1 MASVTS
7 LTASVHQRLATAL
20 SATLPTADADP
31 LLRRSDRADYQA
43 NGILALAK
51 KAKANP
57 RELATQVVAR
67 VESGELIG
75 EIEVSGP
82 GFLNITLTDRAI
94 TQNLAARYADD
105 TGRLGV
111 PTAERPGTTVIDYA
125 QPNVA
130 KEMHVG
136 HLRSAV
142 IGDAVVQILEFTG
155 ENVVRRHHIGDWG
168 TQFGMLIQY
177 LDEHPHELDHKD
189 ARVSG
194 EEAMSNLDRLYK
206 AARKLFDSDEEFKTR
221 ARRRVVDLQA
231 GDPHTLA
238 TWQKFVDESKIYFF
252 SVFEKLDMEVRDAD
266 IVGESGYNDML
277 DETCRLLEES
287 GVAVR
292 SEGAL
297 CVFFDDVKGPDGNP
311 VPLIVK
317 KSDGGYGY
325 AATDLSAIRDR
336 VFHLKANSLL
346 YVVDARQSLHFKM
359 VFETARRAGWLND
372 DDVKAFQLAFGTV
385 LGKDGK
391 PFKTREGET
400 IRLVDLLDEA
410 IDRATAVVREKAEKV
425 GLTEEEI
432 VENGRYVG
440 IGAVKYADLSTSAVR
455 DYKFDLDQMV
465 SLNGDTSVYLQY
477 AYARIQS
484 ILRKAGEAGPAA
496 HPELELAPAERALG
510 LHLDQFGEAVAEVA
524 ESYEPHKLAAYLFR
538 LATLLTSFYD
548 QCPVLKAESPAQVEN
563 RLFLVD
569 LTART
574 LHRGMALLAT
584 RTPSPH
590 APPPGYRPPA
600 AGRVALRHP
609 RPGRCRCLPL
619 QSLAWRPFPI
629 RCPSWRPTRAGV
641 CSGLNS
647 RFRRGG

>member
-7 LTASVHQRLATAL
+7 LTASVHQRLASAL
-20 SATLPTADADP
+20 SATLPETAAADP
-31 LLRRSDRADYQA
+31 LLRRSDRADFQA

-57 RELATQVVAR
+57 RELATQVVGH
-67 VESGELIG
+67 VVTGDVIKD
-75 EIEVSGP
+75 IEVSGP
-82 GFLNITLTDRAI
+82 GFLNITVTDSAI
-94 TQNLAARYADD
+94 TENLAARAADPD
-105 TGRLGV
+105 GRLGV
-111 PTAERPGTTVIDYA
+111 PYAEQPGTTVIDYA

-142 IGDAVVQILEFTG
+142 IGDSVVQLLEFAG

-177 LDEHPHELDHKD
+177 LDEHPHELDHK
-189 ARVSG
+189 ASQVSG

-231 GDPHTLA
+231 GDPHTVA
-238 TWQKFVDESKIYFF
+238 MWQKFVDESKIYFF
-252 SVFEKLDMEVRDAD
+252 SVFEKLDMEVRDPD

-277 DETCRLLEES
+277 AETCRLLEES

-311 VPLIVK
+311 VPLIVQ

-336 VFHLKANSLL
+336 VFNLKANTLL

-372 DDVKAFQLAFGTV
+372 DVTAYQLAFGTV

-391 PFKTREGET
+391 PFKTRAGET
-400 IRLVDLLDEA
+400 VRLVDLLDEA
-410 IDRATAVVREKAEKV
+410 IERASAVVREKAQD
-425 GLTEEEI
+425 LSEEEI
-432 VENGRYVG
+432 AERGAQVG
-440 IGAVKYADLSTSAVR
+440 IGAVKYADLSTSAIR

-477 AYARIQS
+477 AYARIRS
-484 ILRKAGEAGPAA
+484 ILRKAGETRPVA
-496 HPELELAPAERALG
+496 HPELELTEAERALG
-510 LHLDQFGEAVAEVA
+510 LHADAFAETVREAAAEYA
-524 ESYEPHKLAAYLFR
+524 PHKLAAYLYQ
-538 LATLLTSFYD
+538 LASLYTTFYD
-548 QCPVLKAESPAQVEN
+548 KCPVLKAETPQQVEN
-563 RLFLVD
+563 RLFLCDV
-569 LTART
+569 TART
-574 LHRGMALLAT
+574 LHRGMDLLGI
-584 RTPSPH
+584 RTPE
-590 APPPGYRPPA
+590 R
-600 AGRVALRHP
+600 L
-609 RPGRCRCLPL
+609 
-619 QSLAWRPFPI
+619 
-629 RCPSWRPTRAGV
+629 
-641 CSGLNS
+641 
-647 RFRRGG
+647 

>member
-7 LTASVHQRLATAL
+7 LTASVHQRLSAAL
-20 SATLPTADADP
+20 SAALPEAAGADP

-57 RELATQVVAR
+57 RELATQVVAQ
-67 VESGELIG
+67 VTTGDVIKD
-75 EIEVSGP
+75 IEVSGP
-82 GFLNITLTDRAI
+82 GFLNVTITDRAI
-94 TQNLAARYADD
+94 TENLAARAADTD
-105 TGRLGV
+105 GRLGV
-111 PTAERPGTTVIDYA
+111 PFAEHPGTTVVDYA

-142 IGDAVVQILEFTG
+142 IGDSVVQLLEFTG

-189 ARVSG
+189 AEVTG

-206 AARKLFDSDEEFKTR
+206 AARKKFDSDEEFKTR

-238 TWQKFVDESKIYFF
+238 MWQKFVDESKIYFF
-252 SVFEKLDMEVRDAD
+252 SVFEKLDMEVRDPD

-277 DETCRLLEES
+277 AETCRLLEES

-297 CVFFDDVKGPDGNP
+297 CVFFDDIKGPDGNP
-311 VPLIVK
+311 VPLIVQ

-336 VFHLKANSLL
+336 VFNLKANSLI

-359 VFETARRAGWLND
+359 VFETARKAGWLND
-372 DDVKAFQLAFGTV
+372 DVKAYQLAFGTV

-400 IRLVDLLDEA
+400 VRLVDLLDEA
-410 IDRATAVVREKAEKV
+410 IDRASAVVREKAQD
-425 GLTEEEI
+425 LSEEEI
-432 VENGRYVG
+432 AERGAQVG
-440 IGAVKYADLSTSAVR
+440 IGAVKYADLSTSANR

-484 ILRKAGEAGPAA
+484 ILRKAGEVRPAA
-496 HPELELAPAERALG
+496 HPELELHEAERALG
-510 LHLDQFGEAVAEVA
+510 LHVDAFAETVAEA
-524 ESYEPHKLAAYLFR
+524 ATEYAPHKMTAYLYQ
-538 LATLLTSFYD
+538 LASLYTTFYD
-548 QCPVLKAESPAQVEN
+548 KCPVLKAETPEQVQN
-563 RLFLVD
+563 RLFLCDV
-569 LTART
+569 TAKT
-574 LHRGMALLAT
+574 LHQGMALLGI
-584 RTPSPH
+584 RTPE
-590 APPPGYRPPA
+590 R
-600 AGRVALRHP
+600 L
-609 RPGRCRCLPL
+609 
-619 QSLAWRPFPI
+619 
-629 RCPSWRPTRAGV
+629 
-641 CSGLNS
+641 
-647 RFRRGG
+647 

>member
-1 MASVTS
+1 MASVKSLASTLQQQLADA
-7 LTASVHQRLATAL
+7 LTAAL
-20 SATLPTADADP
+20 PDAGTADP
-31 LLRRSDRADYQA
+31 LLRRSDRADFQA

-51 KAKANP
+51 KLKGNP
-57 RELATQVVAR
+57 RELASQVTAAIPA
-67 VESGELIG
+67 GDLIK

-82 GFLNITLTDRAI
+82 GFLNITLSDKAI
-94 TQNLAARYADD
+94 IDTLAARAADD
-105 TGRLGV
+105 EGRLGV
-111 PTAERPGTTVIDYA
+111 PYAQHAGTTVVDYA

-142 IGDAVVQILEFTG
+142 IGAAMVEVLEFTG
-155 ENVVRRHHIGDWG
+155 ESVVRRHHIGDWG

-177 LDEHPHELDHKD
+177 LIEHPQELDHQG
-189 ARVSG
+189 G
-194 EEAMSNLDRLYK
+194 EEQDGEAAMSSLNRLYK
-206 AARKLFDSDEEFKTR
+206 ASRALFDSDEEFK
-221 ARRRVVDLQA
+221 ARSRDRVVALQA
-231 GDPHTLA
+231 GDEETVAL
-238 TWQKFVDESKIYFF
+238 WQRFVDESKIYFY
-252 SVFEKLDMEVRDAD
+252 SVFNKLDMEIRDPD

-277 DETCRLLEES
+277 EETCRILEET

-317 KSDGGYGY
+317 KTNGGYGY

-336 VFHLKANSLL
+336 VQNLKASTLL

-359 VFETARRAGWLND
+359 VFETARRAGWLNE
-372 DDVKAFQLAFGTV
+372 DVKAHQLAFGTV

-400 IRLVDLLDEA
+400 VRLVDLLDEA
-410 IDRATAVVREKAEKV
+410 IERATAVVREKAEKV
-425 GLTEEEI
+425 GLTEQEI
-432 VENGRYVG
+432 VENGEYVG

-477 AYARIQS
+477 AYARIKS
-484 ILRKAGEAGPAA
+484 ILRKAGEIRPVA

-510 LHLDQFGEAVAEVA
+510 LHLDQFGENLAEVA
-524 ESYEPHKLAAYLFR
+524 STYEPHKLAAYLYQ
-538 LATLLTSFYD
+538 LASHYTTFYD
-548 QCPVLKAESPAQVEN
+548 QCHVLSDDNPAEVVEN
-563 RLFLVD
+563 RLFLCD

-574 LHRGMALLAT
+574 LHQGMALLGI
-584 RTPSPH
+584 RTPE
-590 APPPGYRPPA
+590 R
-600 AGRVALRHP
+600 L
-609 RPGRCRCLPL
+609 
-619 QSLAWRPFPI
+619 
-629 RCPSWRPTRAGV
+629 
-641 CSGLNS
+641 
-647 RFRRGG
+647 

>member
-7 LTASVHQRLATAL
+7 LSDSVHQRLAAAL
-20 SATLPTADADP
+20 SAALPQAGSADP
-31 LLRRSDRADYQA
+31 LLRRSDRADFQA

-51 KAKANP
+51 KEKANP
-57 RELATQVVAR
+57 RELATQVVSG
-67 VESGELIG
+67 VESGELIKDV
-75 EIEVSGP
+75 EVSGP

-94 TQNLAARYADD
+94 TENLAARYADD

-111 PTAERPGTTVIDYA
+111 PHAEQPGTTVIDYA

-142 IGDAVVQILEFTG
+142 IGDAVVQLLEFTG
-155 ENVVRRHHIGDWG
+155 ENVIRRHHIGDWG

-177 LDEHPHELDHKD
+177 LEEHPHELDHKAD
-189 ARVSG
+189 EASG

-206 AARKLFDSDEEFKTR
+206 AARKLFDADEEFKTR

-231 GDPHTLA
+231 GDPQTLA

-252 SVFEKLDMEVRDAD
+252 SVFEKLDMEIRDAD

-277 DETCRLLEES
+277 AETCRLLEES

-297 CVFFDDVKGPDGNP
+297 CVFFDDIKGPDGNP
-311 VPLIVK
+311 VPLIVQ

-336 VFHLKANSLL
+336 VFNLKANSII

-359 VFETARRAGWLND
+359 VFETARKAGWLG
-372 DDVKAFQLAFGTV
+372 DDVKAHQLAFGTV

-400 IRLVDLLDEA
+400 VRLVDLLDEA
-410 IDRATAVVREKAEKV
+410 IDRASAVVREKAQD
-425 GLTEEEI
+425 LSEEEI
-432 VENGRYVG
+432 AERGTQVG
-440 IGAVKYADLSTSAVR
+440 VGAVKYADLSTSANR

-484 ILRKAGEAGPAA
+484 ILRKAGASRPVA
-496 HPELELAPAERALG
+496 HPELELHEAERALG
-510 LHLDQFGEAVAEVA
+510 LHADSFAATVAEA
-524 ESYEPHKLAAYLFR
+524 ATEYAPHKLAAYLYQ
-538 LATLLTSFYD
+538 LASLYTTFYD
-548 QCPVLKAESPAQVEN
+548 KCPVLKAETQEQIEN
-563 RLFLVD
+563 RLFLCDV
-569 LTART
+569 TART
-574 LHRGMALLAT
+574 LHRGMALLGI
-584 RTPSPH
+584 RTPE
-590 APPPGYRPPA
+590 R
-600 AGRVALRHP
+600 L
-609 RPGRCRCLPL
+609 
-619 QSLAWRPFPI
+619 
-629 RCPSWRPTRAGV
+629 
-641 CSGLNS
+641 
-647 RFRRGG
+647 

>member
-1 MASVTS
+1 MGYWGFLAVTVSEFPEPEQNGSHSMASVTS
-7 LTASVHQRLATAL
+7 LTASVHQRLADAL
-20 SATLPTADADP
+20 SAALPEAGSADP
-31 LLRRSDRADYQA
+31 LLRRSDRADFQA

-67 VESGELIG
+67 VESGDVIKD
-75 EIEVSGP
+75 IEVSGP
-82 GFLNITLTDRAI
+82 GFLNITITDRAI
-94 TQNLAARYADD
+94 TENLAERYAD
-105 TGRLGV
+105 GERLGV
-111 PTAERPGTTVIDYA
+111 PLAEHPGTTVIDYA

-177 LDEHPHELDHKD
+177 LIEHPHELDHKGGG
-189 ARVSG
+189 VSG
-194 EEAMSNLDRLYK
+194 EEAMSNLNRLYK
-206 AARKLFDSDEEFKTR
+206 AARVVFDSDEEFKTR

-231 GDPHTLA
+231 GDDETLA
-238 TWQKFVDESKIYFF
+238 LWQVFVNESKIYFY
-252 SVFEKLDMEVRDAD
+252 SVFDKLDMEIRDPD
-266 IVGESGYNDML
+266 VVGESGYNDML

-297 CVFFDDVKGPDGNP
+297 CVFFNDVKGPDGNP

-336 VFHLKANSLL
+336 VFNLKANSLI

-359 VFETARRAGWLND
+359 VFETARRAGWLS
-372 DDVKAFQLAFGTV
+372 DDVKAHQLAFGTV

-410 IDRATAVVREKAEKV
+410 IDRASAVVREKALDLSED
-425 GLTEEEI
+425 EI
-432 VENGRYVG
+432 AERGTQVG
-440 IGAVKYADLSTSAVR
+440 IGAVKYADLSTSANR

-484 ILRKAGEAGPAA
+484 ILRKAGEVRPAA
-496 HPELELAPAERALG
+496 HPEIELAAAERELG
-510 LHLDQFGEAVAEVA
+510 LHLDRFAETVAEVA
-524 ESYEPHKLAAYLFR
+524 EEYAPHKLAAYLYQ
-538 LATLLTSFYD
+538 LASLYTTFYSE
-548 QCPVLKAESPAQVEN
+548 CPVLKADTPTQIEN
-563 RLFLVD
+563 RLFLCD

-574 LHRGMALLAT
+574 LHQGMALLGI
-584 RTPSPH
+584 RTPE
-590 APPPGYRPPA
+590 R
-600 AGRVALRHP
+600 L
-609 RPGRCRCLPL
+609 
-619 QSLAWRPFPI
+619 
-629 RCPSWRPTRAGV
+629 
-641 CSGLNS
+641 
-647 RFRRGG
+647 

>member
-7 LTASVHQRLATAL
+7 LTASVHQRLADAL
-20 SATLPTADADP
+20 SAALPEAGAADP
-31 LLRRSDRADYQA
+31 LLRRSDRADFQA

-57 RELATQVVAR
+57 RELAAQVVSR
-67 VESGELIG
+67 VATGDVIG

-82 GFLNITLTDRAI
+82 GFLNITVTDRAI
-94 TQNLAARYADD
+94 TENLAARYADPE
-105 TGRLGV
+105 RLGV
-111 PTAERPGTTVIDYA
+111 PHAEHPGTTVIDYA

-142 IGDAVVQILEFTG
+142 IGDSVVQLLEFTG
-155 ENVVRRHHIGDWG
+155 ETVVRRHHIGDWG

-177 LDEHPHELDHKD
+177 LDEHPHELDHGSGE
-189 ARVSG
+189 VTG

-231 GDPHTLA
+231 GDEQTLA
-238 TWQKFVDESKIYFF
+238 MWQKFVDESKIYFF
-252 SVFEKLDMEVRDAD
+252 SVFEKLDMEIRDAD

-277 DETCRLLEES
+277 AETCRLLEES

-297 CVFFDDVKGPDGNP
+297 CVFFDDVKGPDGKP
-311 VPLIVK
+311 VPLIVQ

-336 VFHLKANSLL
+336 VFNLKADTLL

-372 DDVKAFQLAFGTV
+372 DVTAVQLAFGTV

-400 IRLVDLLDEA
+400 VRLVDLLDEA
-410 IDRATAVVREKAEKV
+410 IERASAVVREKAQD
-425 GLTEEEI
+425 LSEEEI
-432 VENGRYVG
+432 AERGAQVG
-440 IGAVKYADLSTSAVR
+440 IGAVKYADLSTSASR

-477 AYARIQS
+477 AYARIRS
-484 ILRKAGEAGPAA
+484 ILRKAGDVRPAA
-496 HPELELAPAERALG
+496 HPELALHEAERALG
-510 LHLDQFGEAVAEVA
+510 LHLDAFAELVAEAAA
-524 ESYEPHKLAAYLFR
+524 EYAPHKLAAYLYQ
-538 LATLLTSFYD
+538 LASLYTSFYD
-548 QCPVLKAESPAQVEN
+548 KCPVLKAETPAQVAN
-563 RLFLVD
+563 RLFLCD

-574 LHRGMALLAT
+574 LHRGMALLGI
-584 RTPSPH
+584 RTPE
-590 APPPGYRPPA
+590 R
-600 AGRVALRHP
+600 L
-609 RPGRCRCLPL
+609 
-619 QSLAWRPFPI
+619 
-629 RCPSWRPTRAGV
+629 
-641 CSGLNS
+641 
-647 RFRRGG
+647 

>member
-7 LTASVHQRLATAL
+7 LSASVHQRLASAL
-20 SATLPTADADP
+20 SAALPEAVDADP
-31 LLRRSDRADYQA
+31 LLRRSDRADFQA

-57 RELATQVVAR
+57 RELATQVVSE
-67 VESGELIG
+67 VVTGDVIQD
-75 EIEVSGP
+75 IEVSGP
-82 GFLNITLTDRAI
+82 GFLNVTVSDRAI
-94 TQNLAARYADD
+94 TENLAARYADTD
-105 TGRLGV
+105 RLGV
-111 PTAERPGTTVIDYA
+111 PYADAPGTTVIDYA

-142 IGDAVVQILEFTG
+142 IGDSVVQLLEFTG
-155 ENVVRRHHIGDWG
+155 ETVVRRHHIGDWG

-177 LDEHPHELDHKD
+177 LDEHPHELDHKESAD
-189 ARVSG
+189 LQESG
-194 EEAMSNLDRLYK
+194 EAAMSNLDRLYK

-231 GDPHTLA
+231 GDPRTLA
-238 TWQKFVDESKIYFF
+238 MWQKFVDESKIYFF
-252 SVFEKLDMEVRDAD
+252 SVFEKLDMEIRDPD

-277 DETCRLLEES
+277 AETCRLLEES

-311 VPLIVK
+311 VPLIVQ

-336 VFHLKANSLL
+336 VFNLKARELV
-346 YVVDARQSLHFKM
+346 YVVDARQSLHFRM
-359 VFETARRAGWLND
+359 VFETARRAGWLNE
-372 DDVKAFQLAFGTV
+372 DVKAHQLAFGTV

-400 IRLVDLLDEA
+400 VKLVDLLDEA
-410 IDRATAVVREKAEKV
+410 VDRATAVVREKAEKV
-425 GLTEEEI
+425 GLTEQEI

-477 AYARIQS
+477 AYARIKS
-484 ILRKAGEAGPAA
+484 ILRKSEGALPAA

-510 LHLDQFGEAVAEVA
+510 LHLDQFGETVLEVA
-524 ESYEPHKLAAYLFR
+524 ASYEPHKLAAYLYQ
-538 LATLLTSFYD
+538 LASLLTTFYD
-548 QCPVLKAESPAQVEN
+548 QCPVLKADTPAQKEN

-574 LHRGMALLAT
+574 LHQGMALLGI
-584 RTPSPH
+584 RTPEK
-590 APPPGYRPPA
+590 
-600 AGRVALRHP
+600 L
-609 RPGRCRCLPL
+609 
-619 QSLAWRPFPI
+619 
-629 RCPSWRPTRAGV
+629 
-641 CSGLNS
+641 
-647 RFRRGG
+647 

>member
-7 LTASVHQRLATAL
+7 LSHSVEQHLASAL
-20 SATLPTADADP
+20 SAALPEAVGADP

-57 RELATQVVAR
+57 RELATQVVSQ
-67 VESGELIG
+67 VVTGELIKD
-75 EIEVSGP
+75 IEVSGP
-82 GFLNITLTDRAI
+82 GFLNVTVTDKAI
-94 TQNLAARYADD
+94 IENLGARYADAD
-105 TGRLGV
+105 RLGV
-111 PTAERPGTTVIDYA
+111 PVADAPGTTVIDYA

-142 IGDAVVQILEFTG
+142 IGAAVTEILEFTG
-155 ENVVRRHHIGDWG
+155 ESVVRRHHIGDWG

-189 ARVSG
+189 SQVSG

-206 AARKLFDSDEEFKTR
+206 AARRLFDADEEFKTR

-238 TWQKFVDESKIYFF
+238 VWQKFVDESKIYFF
-252 SVFEKLDMEVRDAD
+252 SVFDKLDMEIRDED

-277 DETCRLLEES
+277 AETCRLLEES

-311 VPLIVK
+311 VPLIVQ

-336 VFHLKANSLL
+336 VFQLKADSLV

-372 DDVKAFQLAFGTV
+372 GTTAHQLAFGTV

-400 IRLVDLLDEA
+400 VKLVDLLDEA
-410 IDRATAVVREKAEKV
+410 VDRATAVVREKAEKV
-425 GLTEEEI
+425 GLSEREI
-432 VENGRYVG
+432 EENGRYVG
-440 IGAVKYADLSTSAVR
+440 VGAVKYADLSTSAVR

-484 ILRKAGEAGPAA
+484 ILRKAGKARPVA

-510 LHLDQFGEAVAEVA
+510 LHLDQFGETVHEVA
-524 ESYEPHKLAAYLFR
+524 AAYEPHKLAAYLYQ
-538 LATLLTSFYD
+538 LASHLTTFYD
-548 QCPVLKAESPAQVEN
+548 QCHVLSADNAPEVVEN

-569 LTART
+569 LTGRT
-574 LHRGMALLAT
+574 LHKGMALLGI
-584 RTPSPH
+584 RTPE
-590 APPPGYRPPA
+590 R
-600 AGRVALRHP
+600 L
-609 RPGRCRCLPL
+609 
-619 QSLAWRPFPI
+619 
-629 RCPSWRPTRAGV
+629 
-641 CSGLNS
+641 
-647 RFRRGG
+647 

>member
-7 LTASVHQRLATAL
+7 LTAHVHQRLAAALTA
-20 SATLPTADADP
+20 ALPETAPADP

-57 RELATQVVAR
+57 RDLATQVVDR
-67 VESGELIG
+67 LVKGDVIKD
-75 EIEVSGP
+75 IEVSGP
-82 GFLNITLTDRAI
+82 GFLNITITDRAI
-94 TQNLAARYADD
+94 TENLAARATDPAD
-105 TGRLGV
+105 RLGV
-111 PTAERPGTTVIDYA
+111 PFLENPGTTVIDYA

-142 IGDAVVQILEFTG
+142 IGDAVVQILEFVG
-155 ENVVRRHHIGDWG
+155 ETVVRRHHIGDWG

-177 LDEHPHELDHKD
+177 LDEHPHELDHETAED
-189 ARVSG
+189 GAVSG
-194 EEAMSNLDRLYK
+194 EEAMSNLNRLYK
-206 AARKLFDSDEEFKTR
+206 AARTHFDSDEEFKTR

-252 SVFEKLDMEVRDAD
+252 SVFEKLDMEIQDAD

-277 DETCRLLEES
+277 DETCRLLEEA
-287 GVAVR
+287 GVAVW

-336 VFHLKANSLL
+336 VFNLKADKLI

-359 VFETARRAGWLND
+359 VFETARRAGWLNGD
-372 DDVKAFQLAFGTV
+372 AKAEQLAFGTV

-425 GLTEEEI
+425 GLTEDEI

-477 AYARIQS
+477 AYARSRS
-484 ILRKAGEAGPAA
+484 ILRKAGDARPLA
-496 HPELELAPAERALG
+496 HPELALAPAERALG
-510 LHLDQFGEAVAEVA
+510 LHLDQFGELLQDVA
-524 ESYEPHKLAAYLFR
+524 SGYEPHKLAAYLYQ
-538 LATLLTSFYD
+538 LASHLTTFYE
-548 QCPVLKAESPAQVEN
+548 QCHVLSDANPKEVVEN

-574 LHRGMALLAT
+574 LHQGMALLGI
-584 RTPSPH
+584 RTPD
-590 APPPGYRPPA
+590 R
-600 AGRVALRHP
+600 L
-609 RPGRCRCLPL
+609 
-619 QSLAWRPFPI
+619 
-629 RCPSWRPTRAGV
+629 
-641 CSGLNS
+641 
-647 RFRRGG
+647 

>member
-7 LTASVHQRLATAL
+7 LSDSVHQRLAAAL
-20 SATLPTADADP
+20 SAALPQAGSADP
-31 LLRRSDRADYQA
+31 LLRRSDRADFQA

-51 KAKANP
+51 KQKANP
-57 RELATQVVAR
+57 RELATQVVSR
-67 VESGELIG
+67 VESGDVIKDV
-75 EIEVSGP
+75 EVSGP
-82 GFLNITLTDRAI
+82 GFLNITITDRAI
-94 TQNLAARYADD
+94 TQNLAARFADD

-111 PTAERPGTTVIDYA
+111 PRAEHPGTTVIDYA

-142 IGDAVVQILEFTG
+142 IGDSVTQLLEFTG
-155 ENVVRRHHIGDWG
+155 ESVVRRHHIGDWG

-177 LDEHPHELDHKD
+177 LEEHPHELDHKAD
-189 ARVSG
+189 EVSG

-206 AARKLFDSDEEFKTR
+206 AARKVFDADEEFKTR

-231 GDPHTLA
+231 GDPQTLA
-238 TWQKFVDESKIYFF
+238 MWQKFVDESKIYFF
-252 SVFEKLDMEVRDAD
+252 SVFEKLDMEIRDAD

-277 DETCRLLEES
+277 AQTCRLLEES

-297 CVFFDDVKGPDGNP
+297 CVFFDDIKGPDGKP
-311 VPLIVK
+311 VPLIVQ

-336 VFHLKANSLL
+336 VFTLKANTLL

-359 VFETARRAGWLND
+359 VFETARRAGWLNE
-372 DDVKAFQLAFGTV
+372 DVKAVQLAFGTV

-400 IRLVDLLDEA
+400 VRLVDLLDEA
-410 IDRATAVVREKAEKV
+410 IDRASAVVREKAQD
-425 GLTEEEI
+425 LSEEEI
-432 VENGRYVG
+432 AERGTQVG
-440 IGAVKYADLSTSAVR
+440 IGAVKYADLSTSANR

-484 ILRKAGEAGPAA
+484 ILRKAGEARPVA
-496 HPELELAPAERALG
+496 HPELDLHEAERALG
-510 LHLDQFGEAVAEVA
+510 LHADAFAATVAEAAA
-524 ESYEPHKLAAYLFR
+524 EYAPHKLTAYLYQ
-538 LATLLTSFYD
+538 LASLYTTFYD
-548 QCPVLKAESPAQVEN
+548 KCPVLKAESPEQVEN
-563 RLFLVD
+563 RLFLCAV
-569 LTART
+569 TART
-574 LHRGMALLAT
+574 LHQGMALLGI
-584 RTPSPH
+584 RTPE
-590 APPPGYRPPA
+590 R
-600 AGRVALRHP
+600 L
-609 RPGRCRCLPL
+609 
-619 QSLAWRPFPI
+619 
-629 RCPSWRPTRAGV
+629 
-641 CSGLNS
+641 
-647 RFRRGG
+647 